1 MIYLIK
7 IDIQNKMEN
16 NTCQVSLEA
25 SRLVSST
32 QGKKPGRKD
41 VNGVDLRIPGMII
54 QDGLD
59 IGKH

>member
-32 QGKKPGRKD
+32 QVRNRRKD